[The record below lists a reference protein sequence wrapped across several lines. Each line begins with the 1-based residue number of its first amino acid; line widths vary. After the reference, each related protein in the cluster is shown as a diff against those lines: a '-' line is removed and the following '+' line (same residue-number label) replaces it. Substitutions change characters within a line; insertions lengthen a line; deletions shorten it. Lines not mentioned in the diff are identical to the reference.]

1 VVDAGHGAVSPASTA
16 VETTVCLEARHNCP
30 EISPPNQPTSRA
42 NSESAIRTKYPV
54 GRSTRGDVCLGW
66 ARASS
71 CWSNARCHSTRAHP
85 WPGPSAAGRPGR
97 ARSEARLAEYSHT
110 LGTGLVRT
118 WSIPRGTFDL
128 PILGRRK
135 TGRVLQELRRLLA
148 LIERQDVVVDCP
160 AAHLSTSA
168 ASQSSQQLAGL
179 LVVGFWVIGRPANL
193 LAQQL
198 TVA

>member
-1 VVDAGHGAVSPASTA
+1 MQVTARFHQLRRPWKRLYASKRALGGQRVVHRTSPAA
-16 VETTVCLEARHNCP
+16 ARTVSLLSARNTR
-30 EISPPNQPTSRA
+30 S
-42 NSESAIRTKYPV
+42 

-85 WPGPSAAGRPGR
+85 WPGPAAAGRPGR

-179 LVVGFWVIGRPANL
+179 LVDGFWVIGRPADL